1 MALSTGIWN
10 INANSFQSD
19 LTINAVN
26 ADGTLQAT
34 MFGGQQVVGFWDE
47 TAQKITFIG
56 TSTDPS
62 RLQIYTGYQ
71 FDGAPDPT
79 LAGSY
84 EAFAGTGG
92 SAQRSVFGWFAVH
105 QIH

>member
-1 MALSTGIWN
+1 MALLTGIWN

-47 TAQKITFIG
+47 TAQKITFVKVEA
-56 TSTDPS
+56 SPVDPS
-62 RLQIYTGYQ
+62 HLQIYTGYLFQ
-71 FDGAPDPT
+71 NDVPGSSQTLFT
-79 LAGSY
+79 LAGSF

-92 SAQRSVFGWFAVH
+92 S
-105 QIH
+105 